1 MKFEQEI
8 AAATT
13 ALLGDENT
21 YRFLDESPSISSS
34 SSNHIYPTQMTFMIG
49 EKEDKRVVVTEL
61 GMSIVTKSDR
71 NKQMKFTQN
80 RWARFLAIV
89 SEVDEEAKELNR
101 KTREVCYRRHI
112 GDGFFVSVTDGF
124 SCIGIRN
131 YFMPYGLSM
140 PGLER
145 PTKAG
150 ISLNLDEWRDMMLIA
165 IPAIAQIFPSLACAQ
180 VCYEAPSHQTDAGK
194 VACCS
199 CNPFKFV
206 NNWS

>member
-1 MKFEQEI
+1 MELEQEI
-8 AAATT
+8 AAAT
-13 ALLGDENT
+13 AVLLGDENT
-21 YRFLDESPSISSS
+21 YRLLDESPTSGSVSSV
-34 SSNHIYPTQMTFMIG
+34 YPTQMTFMNG

-61 GMSIVTKSDR
+61 GVSIATKSDPH
-71 NKQMKFTQN
+71 KQMKFTQN

-89 SEVDEEAKELNR
+89 SEVDKEAKELNR
-101 KTREVCYRRHI
+101 KTWEVCYRRHI
-112 GDGFFVSVTDGF
+112 ADAFFVSVTDGF
-124 SCIGIRN
+124 ACIGIRK
-131 YFMPYGLSM
+131 YFMPYGLSA

-165 IPAIAQIFPSLACAQ
+165 IPAIAQMFPSLACAQ
-180 VCYEAPSHQTDAGK
+180 ACYEDASHQTDAGK

>member
-1 MKFEQEI
+1 
-8 AAATT
+8 
-13 ALLGDENT
+13 
-21 YRFLDESPSISSS
+21 
-34 SSNHIYPTQMTFMIG
+34 
-49 EKEDKRVVVTEL
+49 VTEL
-61 GMSIVTKSDR
+61 RVNIVTKSDR

-80 RWARFLAIV
+80 RWARFLAIA

-112 GDGFFVSVTDGF
+112 GDCFFVSVTDGF
-124 SCIGIRN
+124 SCIGIRK
-131 YFMPYGLSM
+131 YFMTYGLST
-140 PGLER
+140 PGLKR

-165 IPAIAQIFPSLACAQ
+165 IPAIAQIFPALACAQ
-180 VCYEAPSHQTDAGK
+180 ACYEAPSHQTDAGK

-199 CNPFKFV
+199 CNLFKFV